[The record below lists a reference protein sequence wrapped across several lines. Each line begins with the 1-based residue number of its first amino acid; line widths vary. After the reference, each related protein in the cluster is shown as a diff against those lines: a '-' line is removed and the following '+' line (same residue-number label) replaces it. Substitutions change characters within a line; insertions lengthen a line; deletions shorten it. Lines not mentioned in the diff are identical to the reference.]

1 LADALADF
9 GPDRNAADA
18 CRVFRLFGTL
28 NGKSGNSKPANSKPG
43 ISKPDAVVRAT
54 YLCLHACS
62 GSWAAAKMLL
72 HRVHV
77 LERLPAPNR

>member
-1 LADALADF
+1 MGRVQRHLADALADF

-18 CRVFRLFGTL
+18 CRVFRLVGTL
-28 NGKSGNSKPANSKPG
+28 NSKAGNG
-43 ISKPDAVVRAT
+43 ETGVVVRAT